1 MLHTSGSRTA
11 VRWTASV
18 TAAVVG
24 AAFILTGAGFARPG
38 AEKAAA
44 AGKPAGVDDKKADD
58 KKADD
63 KKADDKKADAPKPEF
78 DPKEVRVGPPPELA
92 ALRTAVEEAAR
103 KGENVDEI
111 RKQLESLEKAL
122 AGKAWV
128 KPKLVEEPPPQQPVA
143 PAFPGVQQP
152 FQRMVPG
159 GRNQFAPPAIP
170 IFPGGIQP
178 IQPNLG
184 AITRA
189 QEMLNEAMQ
198 LLAEDPI
205 KNGDKAAALQRE
217 AQAMMALG
225 VQGQLFL
232 PAQVDPRLGA
242 FGANG
247 RLGVKIER
255 LPIAVA
261 DEAAVAPGRGV
272 MISEV
277 VRGSVAEK
285 AGLKANDV
293 VIEFAGRPVTDDTSA
308 FVDMVLSAKADE
320 KIAIVVMRKGQKETI
335 QVELPAPLPGRRP
348 IATVGRV
355 PGPQLVPMAPRAR
368 VEGLPQA
375 SPILPAGATKQS
387 LSVRIVNGDFTITAE
402 RDGITV
408 VVDGSVEGGKG
419 VPSKIQVTDGA
430 KKVEAKSV
438 DKLPAEY
445 RDRVQKILEE
455 AKIGR

>member
-1 MLHTSGSRTA
+1 
-11 VRWTASV
+11 
-18 TAAVVG
+18 VVG

-63 KKADDKKADAPKPEF
+63 KKADAPKPEF

-92 ALRTAVEEAAR
+92 ALRAAVEEAAR

-128 KPKLVEEPPPQQPVA
+128 KPKLVEEPLPQQPVA

-152 FQRMVPG
+152 FPRMVPG
-159 GRNQFAPPAIP
+159 GRNQFAPPNMP
-170 IFPGGIQP
+170 VFPGGIQP

-184 AITRA
+184 AISKA
-189 QEMLNEAMQ
+189 QEMLIEATQ

-217 AQAMMALG
+217 AQEMMARALG
-225 VQGQLFL
+225 GAQGQLVV

-247 RLGVKIER
+247 RLGVKVER

-272 MISEV
+272 MIAEV

-308 FVDMVLSAKADE
+308 FVDMVLSAKAGE
-320 KIAIVVMRKGQKETI
+320 KIAIVLMRKGQKETI
-335 QVELPAPLPGRRP
+335 QVELPPPLPGRRP

-375 SPILPAGATKQS
+375 SPIQPVPVELTPLLPPGGAKQS